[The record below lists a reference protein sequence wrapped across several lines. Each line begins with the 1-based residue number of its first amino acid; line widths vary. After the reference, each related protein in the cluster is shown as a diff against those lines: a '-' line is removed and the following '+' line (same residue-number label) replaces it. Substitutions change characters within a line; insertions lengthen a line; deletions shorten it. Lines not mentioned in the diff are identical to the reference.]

1 MLAVSGYWPKVI
13 TGSLH
18 RLSLLPSFRKFPKK
32 TMMSEE
38 DISFSFSSTQNN
50 NEGSHAKFDKKK
62 TDSKELKIKTS
73 DCRSL
78 DF

>member
-1 MLAVSGYWPKVI
+1 
-13 TGSLH
+13 
-18 RLSLLPSFRKFPKK
+18 
-32 TMMSEE
+32 MMSEE